1 MEFFFLGNIFFLL
14 ENFSL
19 QNLMFK
25 QNTVLI
31 LECFQMRFLIN
42 FLSRNERYFVI
53 ITQNS
58 NIILSSIFKELCIHY
73 NRITLL
79 AYDKIFVFF

>member
-1 MEFFFLGNIFFLL
+1 MEFFFLGNILFLL

-31 LECFQMRFLIN
+31 LKRFQMRFLIN
-42 FLSRNERYFVI
+42 F
-53 ITQNS
+53 
-58 NIILSSIFKELCIHY
+58 
-73 NRITLL
+73 
-79 AYDKIFVFF
+79 